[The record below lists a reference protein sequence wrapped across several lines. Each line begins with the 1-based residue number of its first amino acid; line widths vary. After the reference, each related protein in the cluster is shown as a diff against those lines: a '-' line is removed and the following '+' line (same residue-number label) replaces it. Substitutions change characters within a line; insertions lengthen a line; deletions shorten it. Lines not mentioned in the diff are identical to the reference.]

1 MKSDNKKIPKVIHYC
16 WFGGKPKPSLVLKC
30 IESWKRVLP
39 GYEIKEWNESNFD
52 INFNTYTKSAYDN
65 KKWAFVSDVARLKA
79 LLDEGGIYLDTD
91 IYVVKS
97 FDDLLDY
104 EVFLGKE
111 DEEIMNGAVLGARK
125 RNVFIEDL
133 LTTYNSKGVEME
145 VIPKIITDVYKKNQ
159 LKYSGV
165 KIFDKIYFYPF
176 NSYEIKQFNY
186 KNAPE
191 ESYAVHLWNYSW
203 GHPLN
208 KLIKRIGLH
217 RFIKKSTEKL
227 GIKEKIKKIFNIT

>member
-1 MKSDNKKIPKVIHYC
+1 MEKIPKIIHYC
-16 WFGGKPKPSLVLKC
+16 WFGGKQKPSLVLKC
-30 IESWKRVLP
+30 IDSWKRVLSD
-39 GYEIKEWNESNFD
+39 YEIKEWNESNFD
-52 INFNTYTKSAYDN
+52 VNFNSYTKNAYQN

-145 VIPKIITDVYKKNQ
+145 VIPKIITDVYEKNQ

-203 GHPLN
+203 GNPLN
-208 KLIKRIGLH
+208 
-217 RFIKKSTEKL
+217 RFIKKNGL
-227 GIKEKIKKIFNIT
+227 HAFIVYILEKIKLKKVLKKILKMP